1 MGIRRQER
9 TGKESHAF
17 VHTVSIAHLQERTM
31 ATINRRPSMHGHRQA
46 YRSWAVV
53 FVLAGLVLSAGCAT
67 PVLMPTPNL
76 YRHPDFN
83 PFATVPPV
91 LQGNRIQVLYV
102 TDRAPEQGRNGQPPA
117 PDQVQYG
124 HKRSRSTAFGVA
136 ELAIGDAHLSWEEL
150 ARESRTATR
159 DKKLELSVVSTRELG
174 RFAPTPPSL
183 IIFRPGGAPATTP
196 PAMSAADAATEQRFL
211 EQLQAQLAKTPR
223 KDVYLFIH
231 GFNVG
236 FKDSILTIGE
246 LWHFLGREGVP
257 MAYSWPAGEGL
268 LRAYESTN
276 QSALFTI
283 YHLKQT
289 LRLLASSPVVDKVH
303 IIAHSRGTAVATDAA
318 RELHLELGCTGEE
331 SRRLKL
337 GTTVLAAADLDLDAA
352 IERNVTARVGEA
364 VDAVAIY
371 VFKGDK
377 ALAFSNVLSG
387 GSMRLGDVHTDIF
400 DPEEIAALRATQRLQ
415 LIDARIT
422 KPGSFGHS
430 YFHANPAVSS
440 DLILYLRYRLPPGG
454 KDGRPL
460 GNADNGFWYIDNDY
474 PGSIDAPWFQAI
486 QRHMPAMST
495 PGR

>member
-1 MGIRRQER
+1 
-9 TGKESHAF
+9 
-17 VHTVSIAHLQERTM
+17 M

-150 ARESRTATR
+150 AHESRTATR
-159 DKKLELSVVSTRELG
+159 DKKLALSVVSTRELG

-183 IIFRPGGAPATTP
+183 VIFGPGGAPATTP

-211 EQLQAQLAKTPR
+211 EHLQAQLAKTPR

-231 GFNVG
+231 GFNDS
-236 FKDSILTIGE
+236 FNDSILTIGE

-268 LRAYESTN
+268 LRAYEYTN

-289 LRLLASSPVVDKVH
+289 LQRIASSPAVDKIH
-303 IIAHSRGTAVATDAA
+303 IIAHSRGTAVATGAV
-318 RELHLELGCTGEE
+318 RELWLELGCTGEAA
-331 SRRLKL
+331 RRLKL
-337 GTTVLAAADLDLDAA
+337 GTTVLAAADLDLDVA
-352 IERNVTARVGEA
+352 IEQNVTARVGEA
-364 VDAVAIY
+364 VDAVAVY

-377 ALAFSNVLSG
+377 ALTLSNFLAG
-387 GSMRLGDVHTDIF
+387 GMMRLGDVHTDIF
-400 DPEEIAALRATQRLQ
+400 DQEEIAALRATQRLQ
-415 LIDARIT
+415 FIDARIT
-422 KPGSFGHS
+422 KAGSFGHS

-440 DLILYLRYRLPPGG
+440 DLILYLRYQLPAGG

-460 GNADNGFWYIDNDY
+460 RSEDNGFWAIDDQY

-486 QRHMPAMST
+486 QRHMPAMGT
-495 PGR
+495 PGGR

>member
-1 MGIRRQER
+1 MTTI
-9 TGKESHAF
+9 
-17 VHTVSIAHLQERTM
+17 HLK
-31 ATINRRPSMHGHRQA
+31 PSVHGHRQA
-46 YRSWAVV
+46 YRGWAVV
-53 FVLAGLVLSAGCAT
+53 LVLAWLALSGCSAK
-67 PVLMPTPNL
+67 PMLMPTPNL

-83 PFATVPPV
+83 PFAAVPPA

-102 TDRAPEQGRNGQPPA
+102 TDRAPEQDHNGQPPA

-124 HKRSRSTAFGVA
+124 HQRSRSTAFGVA

-150 ARESRTATR
+150 AHESHAAKR
-159 DKKLELSVVSTRELG
+159 DKKLALSVTSTRELG

-183 IIFRPGGAPATTP
+183 VIFGEGKAPATTQA
-196 PAMSAADAATEQRFL
+196 AMSAADAETGKRFL
-211 EQLQAQLAKTPR
+211 EQLHAQLAKTPR

-236 FKDSILTIGE
+236 FNDSILTIGE

-257 MAYSWPAGEGL
+257 LAYSWPAGEGL
-268 LRAYESTN
+268 LRAYEYTN
-276 QSALFTI
+276 QSAKFTI

-303 IIAHSRGTAVATDAA
+303 IIAHSRGTAVATDAV
-318 RELHLELGCTGEE
+318 RELHLEFGCTGEDE
-331 SRRLKL
+331 RLLKL
-337 GTTVLAAADLDLDAA
+337 GTSVLAAADLDIDVV
-352 IERNVTARVGEA
+352 IEQNVTARVGEA
-364 VDAVAIY
+364 VDALAIY

-377 ALAFSNVLSG
+377 ALALSNLLSG

-400 DPEEIAALRATQRLQ
+400 DQEEIAALRATRRLQ
-415 LIDARIT
+415 FIDARIT

-440 DLILYLRYRLPPGG
+440 DLILYLRYQLPPGG

-460 GNADNGFWYIDNDY
+460 GSEDNGFWAIDDQY
-474 PGSIDAPWFQAI
+474 PGSIDTPWFQAI
-486 QRHMPAMST
+486 QRQMPAMST
-495 PGR
+495 PGGR